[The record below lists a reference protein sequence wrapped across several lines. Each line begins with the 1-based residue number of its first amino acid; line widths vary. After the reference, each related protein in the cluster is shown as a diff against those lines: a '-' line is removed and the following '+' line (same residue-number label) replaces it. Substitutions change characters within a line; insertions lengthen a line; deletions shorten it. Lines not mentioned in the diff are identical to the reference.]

1 MRPVFLGGIAVRRYW
16 RGMGRWRWV
25 LFGERRGRNGFHRGG
40 ARFCCAQGKPF
51 CFAQGKPFCFAQGK
65 PFCFA
70 QGKPFC
76 FAQGKEDEEK
86 NGRARGWRDSGS
98 DANWGSATSLLRERK
113 KSSI

>member
-16 RGMGRWRWV
+16 RGMGRWGWV

-51 CFAQGKPFCFAQGK
+51 CFAQGKPS
-65 PFCFA
+65 
-70 QGKPFC
+70 C

-113 KSSI
+113 KSSICENFILIGGIG